1 MKYIIFIFIFLI
13 LLRCMSE
20 KVVFL
25 DEVQTKTMNVAF
37 SHFKEHTNWDLFNT
51 IIQDDNENIKIA
63 FYCKSQLEE
72 TRGGGIEQII
82 YMISKK
88 DFRIK
93 TINKSYSR

>member
-13 LLRCMSE
+13 PLRYMSE

-88 DFRIK
+88 ILELK
-93 TINKSYSR
+93 P